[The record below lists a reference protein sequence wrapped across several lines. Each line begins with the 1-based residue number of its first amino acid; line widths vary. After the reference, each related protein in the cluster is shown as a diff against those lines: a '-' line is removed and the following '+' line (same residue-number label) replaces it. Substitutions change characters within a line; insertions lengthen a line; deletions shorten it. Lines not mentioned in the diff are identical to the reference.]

1 MSISIESRGAVVT
14 ESSLWVLDGH
24 GRFRRTPRER
34 TMSAHPLEYADWD
47 DFALAKFVNDARGS
61 FRLRV
66 VPLGRPPG
74 SVGILSGEVL
84 WTNMGLDSRYS
95 DALEGS
101 AAAWFPPSP
110 VPQDADLWPDELPF
124 TAFGQFGPDY
134 LDLRAFDQDVYWV
147 DRNGDPHRIDSMG
160 EEYIRNVR
168 AMLLERAAEFH
179 SVSILRE
186 CLQSVGDAL
195 CGRVSA
201 GVLVSDLGVGSLQ
214 ESAPQVWLHS
224 TPLMRRLLKTR

>member
-1 MSISIESRGAVVT
+1 
-14 ESSLWVLDGH
+14 
-24 GRFRRTPRER
+24 
-34 TMSAHPLEYADWD
+34 MSAHPLEYADWD
-47 DFALAKFVNDARGS
+47 DFALAEFVNDARGS

-168 AMLLERAAEFH
+168 TMLLERAAEFH

>member
-1 MSISIESRGAVVT
+1 MSISIEDRGAIVT

-24 GRFRRTPRER
+24 GRFRRTPRAR
-34 TMSAHPLEYADWD
+34 DMSAQPLEYADWD
-47 DFALAKFVNDARGS
+47 DFALAEFVNDSFGS

-66 VPLGRPPG
+66 APLGRPPG
-74 SVGILSGEVL
+74 AVGILSGKVL

-101 AAAWFPPSP
+101 TAAWFPPSP
-110 VPQDADLWPDELPF
+110 VPQDTDLWPDELPF

-134 LDLRAFDQDVYWV
+134 IDLRVFDQDVYWV
-147 DRNGDPHRIDSMG
+147 DRNGDPHYIDSME

-168 AMLLERAAEFH
+168 TMLIERATEFH

-214 ESAPQVWLHS
+214 GSAPQVWLHS